1 MYGDGGRH
9 TLRRALHGSPRC
21 APTKAPNMEKSIR
34 IITEKT
40 FKAVRKMARNFLA
53 NEEIRMT
60 ELTGVDI
67 TLMDAFPLASIVVT

>member
-1 MYGDGGRH
+1 
-9 TLRRALHGSPRC
+9 
-21 APTKAPNMEKSIR
+21 MEKSIR